1 MWTMWVERNDL
12 TFDKNRW
19 DVKKIK
25 QMIWQDILEYVKIA
39 RKEAEKG
46 AICMDV
52 LGDYD
57 NMWGGQ
63 DLLYH
68 RDDTRTIHW
77 NIRALDADLVNHV

>member
-1 MWTMWVERNDL
+1 MDHMGGKERL

-19 DVKKIK
+19 IVKKIK

-52 LGDYD
+52 LEDYD

-63 DLLYH
+63 DLLYR
-68 RDDTRTIHW
+68 RDTTRTIHW
-77 NIRALDADLVNHV
+77 NIRVLDVDLVNHV